1 MNKVQLFSK
10 AIAILLGSLILAVGI
25 NFFLVPFHLLDG
37 GMIGIALIVNYLSG
51 LKVGLTII
59 LLSIPIYLLAWF
71 KYRSF
76 FYHSIHGMLIS
87 SLFIDVLRPYQYYFL
102 YYVEL
107 DPLSSSIIG
116 GLFVGTGIGI
126 MLRFK
131 TSTGG
136 ADLLAQYLSTI
147 LPINVGL
154 IIFMIDAIVIYLG
167 GVLISKETLI
177 LSFITIMAVG
187 VATSLL
193 TWKQKKVVK

>member
-1 MNKVQLFSK
+1 MQLFSK

-59 LLSIPIYLLAWF
+59 LLSIPIYLLTWF

-136 ADLLAQYLSTI
+136 TDLLAQYLSTI